1 LFGNLKTKHNKSIN
15 KSKEN
20 MIFQKLY
27 RVRQNLHCHKSIL
40 KLMCILLIIQPY
52 ILCVYILS
60 FKLQNEVQSS
70 SASNT
75 FDEIKNS
82 INEFMNATPEQKLID
97 PNILIKTLKFMI
109 KDVNP
114 DDPELVEFV
123 KTLIKMPSDKKLN
136 LSTSFINHDYSQM
149 KQSINVDKLLDN
161 LENGFFIEAGAFD
174 GEAFSNTLYFEIK
187 RNWTGLLI
195 EPIPSVFKDLLS
207 KNRNVFSINAC
218 IGDKKPSL
226 QLFNV
231 LHVLSGRFDK
241 MSVDHK
247 KRILKEGLVNGKS
260 VNSIALIPCFPIE
273 TILRALGQKKI
284 DYFSLDVEGSE
295 LNIIKSLN
303 YQEIDI
309 TAITLETSENIIDAA
324 EITEHLSKNKFELMK
339 RDYNEFYFLK
349 INKKEF

>member
-1 LFGNLKTKHNKSIN
+1 
-15 KSKEN
+15 
-20 MIFQKLY
+20 
-27 RVRQNLHCHKSIL
+27 
-40 KLMCILLIIQPY
+40 
-52 ILCVYILS
+52 
-60 FKLQNEVQSS
+60 
-70 SASNT
+70 
-75 FDEIKNS
+75 
-82 INEFMNATPEQKLID
+82 
-97 PNILIKTLKFMI
+97 
-109 KDVNP
+109 
-114 DDPELVEFV
+114 
-123 KTLIKMPSDKKLN
+123 MPSDKKLN